1 MADKNITWN
10 DIPSLEIEL
19 DDSTSSGNSD
29 KRSHQRLS
37 TNEIKKLTLT
47 TSTIIVRMFSPK
59 VGLGLMEG
67 QLLDL
72 SKRGAK
78 IKTEKAIPINE
89 VIDLLIPLGSR
100 KIKCRAM
107 AKWVKQGLKT
117 FDIGVEFVNIDSMDS
132 SYLGSMITTYYLKF

>member
-1 MADKNITWN
+1 MADGNITWD
-10 DIPSLEIEL
+10 DIPSLEIDEDGTL
-19 DDSTSSGNSD
+19 SGKSD
-29 KRSHQRLS
+29 KRINERLAA
-37 TNEIKKLTLT
+37 NGLKKLLPAAP
-47 TSTIIVRMFSPK
+47 SIIARMFSPK
-59 VGLGLMEG
+59 AGLGLMEG

-107 AKWVKQGLKT
+107 VKWVKQGLKT
-117 FDIGVEFVNIDSMDS
+117 FDIGVEFVNIDPMDS
-132 SYLGSMITTYYLKF
+132 SYIGNMITTYHLTF